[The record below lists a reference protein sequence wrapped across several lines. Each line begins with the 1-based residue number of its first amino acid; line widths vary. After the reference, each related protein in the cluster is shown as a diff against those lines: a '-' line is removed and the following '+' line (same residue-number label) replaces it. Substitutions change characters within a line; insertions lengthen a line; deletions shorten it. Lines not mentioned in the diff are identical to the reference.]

1 MHKIRIAFSG
11 IGGVGGYYGGKLA
24 RYYHNSDVAD
34 IFFIARNEHLDAIR
48 KNGLRVEEPTESFT
62 AFPALATDQ
71 PSNIGVVD
79 YLFLCTKSYDLEDNI
94 QQLKPLI
101 GEQTVIIPL
110 LNGANIS
117 EQIQRIL
124 PSNEVWQGCVYI
136 VSRRSEPGKICKY
149 SENDQ
154 FYFGSLSGNKEK
166 QVRLLSLLTAAGINA
181 YNPENITD
189 RIWKKFF
196 RISTAATLTSY
207 YNLPIGKVLDLHTDD
222 LLALADEFIAV
233 ATAMGISFPPNSRD
247 EIIEGQ
253 RKMPYN
259 STTSMHS
266 DFLKGT
272 QTELESITGYIV
284 QCAKDFN
291 IEVPCYLRMY
301 NELKTNYTNI
311 YNIPNN

>member
-48 KNGLRVEEPTESFT
+48 QNGLKVEEPTESFT

-71 PSNIGVVD
+71 PLDIGVVD

-124 PSNEVWQGCVYI
+124 PSNEVWQGCV
-136 VSRRSEPGKICKY
+136 
-149 SENDQ
+149 
-154 FYFGSLSGNKEK
+154 
-166 QVRLLSLLTAAGINA
+166 
-181 YNPENITD
+181 
-189 RIWKKFF
+189 
-196 RISTAATLTSY
+196 
-207 YNLPIGKVLDLHTDD
+207 
-222 LLALADEFIAV
+222 
-233 ATAMGISFPPNSRD
+233 
-247 EIIEGQ
+247 
-253 RKMPYN
+253 
-259 STTSMHS
+259 
-266 DFLKGT
+266 
-272 QTELESITGYIV
+272 
-284 QCAKDFN
+284 
-291 IEVPCYLRMY
+291 
-301 NELKTNYTNI
+301 
-311 YNIPNN
+311 